1 MQCFQGFFICGKV
14 IIHRKHAEIDEKQKF
29 NRETKRIKK
38 QNNRLHRNYT
48 YDKINTRTIVLQGVL
63 ASF

>member
-1 MQCFQGFFICGKV
+1 MQCFQGFFIWRGVK
-14 IIHRKHAEIDEKQKF
+14 IHRKHAEIDEKQKF